1 MSILTRNIS
10 RNKTSRQPNGV
21 SLHIGLNRI
30 DSSHYGTDGQLSG
43 CENDTRAMEKIAN
56 TLGYQTRILLTAD
69 AKANDILQ
77 LIGSASN
84 QLTAGDTFLLTYA
97 GHGSQIQDTSNDEPS
112 GLDSTWCVYDRMIID
127 DELNEAFSRFRPG
140 VLIVLVSDSCHS
152 GTMDRPLLLP
162 RRLLPAVA
170 QNCYHNHPEVYQRRR
185 SRSLQVAAGVIEL
198 AACQD
203 NQVCADGETNGLFT
217 ENLLKVWNDGNYQG
231 SYKSFLDRIASVLKA
246 SGAAQTPNFEV
257 DGIGATFASRRPFY
271 LQDDDLPSEQTAPV
285 SDQKAPAWANAPGSG
300 SNVWAD
306 DAPTWGGNDSFTTT
320 ISAATTTTK
329 TKTTKQE
336 KSNMTLI
343 DNGNWEEVLQ
353 FLSERAKSTR
363 GLDDVLPRVITANA
377 RAAETA
383 YFGQTGNGNGA
394 DLRNFRDG
402 SLFQA
407 YWWGFHVQISPYD
420 LQSLLNATD
429 PNGPVANFLRSILP
443 ADYQRWISIIAPFVS
458 ASAALL
464 RGLDRGRGIYIS
476 MSWFAPGV
484 LVPTSA

>member
-1 MSILTRNIS
+1 
-10 RNKTSRQPNGV
+10 
-21 SLHIGLNRI
+21 
-30 DSSHYGTDGQLSG
+30 
-43 CENDTRAMEKIAN
+43 MEKIAN

-69 AKANDILQ
+69 AKASDILQ

-152 GTMDRPLLLP
+152 GTMDRPLPPP

-170 QNCYHNHPEVYQRRR
+170 QNCYHNHPAIYQQRRI
-185 SRSLQVAAGVIEL
+185 RSLQVVAGVIEL

-217 ENLLKVWNDGNYQG
+217 ENLLKVWDNGNFQG
-231 SYKSFLDRIASVLKA
+231 SYKSFLDRIASALKA
-246 SGAAQTPNFEV
+246 SGAAQIPNFEV

-271 LQDDDLPSEQTAPV
+271 LQDDDLPSDQKAPISDQKAPL

-300 SNVWAD
+300 SNVWED
-306 DAPTWGGNDSFTTT
+306 DAPTWDGNAPTWDGNAPFTTT
-320 ISAATTTTK
+320 ISATATTTTK

-336 KSNMTLI
+336 NSNMTLI

-353 FLSERAKSTR
+353 FLSDRAKSTR
-363 GLDDVLPRVITANA
+363 AIDDILPRVITANA
-377 RAAETA
+377 QAAETA
-383 YFGQTGNGNGA
+383 YFGKTGNGNGV
-394 DLRNFRDG
+394 DSRNIRGG

-484 LVPTSA
+484 LVPTSV